1 MNIRPVEIEYKK
13 HIGSLN
19 GRPVI
24 EIATKG
30 GYHLVCAPKGN
41 TVEYLGA
48 GPHRA
53 VARFIAKKRAP
64 DIKITDLAKADHVDP
79 EFFDHLLPMY
89 EQMTDRFNAAEVTR
103 K

>member
-1 MNIRPVEIEYKK
+1 MNIRPQEIEYKK
-13 HIGSLN
+13 HIGNLK

-24 EIATKG
+24 EIGLKG

-41 TVEYLGA
+41 EVEYLGA

-64 DIKITDLAKADHVDP
+64 DMKITDLAKADHIEP
-79 EFFDHLLPMY
+79 EFFQHLVPAY
-89 EQMTDRFNAAEVTR
+89 EELTDQLNSAAS